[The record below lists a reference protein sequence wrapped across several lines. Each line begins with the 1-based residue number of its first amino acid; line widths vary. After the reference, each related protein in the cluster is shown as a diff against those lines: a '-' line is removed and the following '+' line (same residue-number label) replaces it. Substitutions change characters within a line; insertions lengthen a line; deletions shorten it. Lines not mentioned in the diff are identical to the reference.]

1 MPIFCAPSYYGPVP
15 GHCFSQVVFWG
26 MWLLWPLLL
35 ALGVFAWRRRTRWN
49 GWDWGA
55 WTIAV
60 CAVAVPLDM
69 RFIERQW
76 IVERHTVIDLGFA
89 ARIAVISDIHLGL
102 FKDEAFAA
110 RVVERLN
117 AIDVDVVLFA
127 GDWTY
132 DPTRPIA
139 ELVAP
144 FAKLRHP
151 MLSVPGNHD
160 EQQPGPLLVKPL
172 RDALI
177 GVGIVP
183 VEYTHHRL
191 ATFTVVGLGDHWAGK
206 DGIGPLNAAPRD
218 QPVIVLAHQPDT
230 VMRFTG
236 NMAALAVTGHT
247 HGGQVRFP
255 FVGAVVNASKNPFD
269 RGLHTWTPIPT
280 FVTSGLGEVGLPIR
294 LLNPPV
300 IDVLTVR

>member
-1 MPIFCAPSYYGPVP
+1 MLCAPPFYGPAP
-15 GHCFSQVVFWG
+15 GHCTKQMIFWG
-26 MWLLWPLLL
+26 LWLLWPLLGTL
-35 ALGVFAWRRRTRWN
+35 VVLGWRGRRRWG

-55 WTIAV
+55 WAIA
-60 CAVAVPLDM
+60 AAMVAVPLHM
-69 RFIERQW
+69 RFVERQW
-76 IVERHTVIDLGFA
+76 IVERHTTIDLGFA

-102 FKDEAFAA
+102 FKDEHFAD

-117 AIDVDVVLFA
+117 AMDVDVVLFA

-132 DPTRPIA
+132 EPARPIA

-160 EQQPGPLLVKPL
+160 EQVPGPPLVKPL
-172 RDALI
+172 RDALV

-191 ATFTVVGLGDHWAGK
+191 PTFTVVGLGDRWAKK

-218 QPVIVLAHQPDT
+218 KPIVVLTHQPDT
-230 VMRFTG
+230 ATSFIG
-236 NMAALAVTGHT
+236 GLAALVVTGHT
-247 HGGQVRFP
+247 HGGQVRIP
-255 FVGAVVNASKNPFD
+255 FVGAVVNASTNPFD

-300 IDVLTVR
+300 IDVLTIR